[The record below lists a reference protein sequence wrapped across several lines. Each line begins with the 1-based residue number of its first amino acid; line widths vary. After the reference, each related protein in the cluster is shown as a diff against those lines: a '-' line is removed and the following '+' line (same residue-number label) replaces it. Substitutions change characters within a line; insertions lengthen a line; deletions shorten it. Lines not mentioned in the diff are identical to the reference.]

1 MHFPQNSFMYIGTG
15 DGDRSRVDWGS
26 PSVLGHTHWGQSM
39 TNTTILRLAALV
51 FADVALQLAVSSMA
65 YAMG

>member
-1 MHFPQNSFMYIGTG
+1 
-15 DGDRSRVDWGS
+15 
-26 PSVLGHTHWGQSM
+26 M